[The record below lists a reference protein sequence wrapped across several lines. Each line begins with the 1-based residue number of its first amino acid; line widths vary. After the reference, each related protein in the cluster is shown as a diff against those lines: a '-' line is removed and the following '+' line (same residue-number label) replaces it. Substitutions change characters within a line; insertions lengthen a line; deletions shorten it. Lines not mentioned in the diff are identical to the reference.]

1 MDKYGVRIKELEK
14 KNNILLTAK
23 ENIWKVLIVNIDQK
37 NVEKVKNSLE
47 SYTYQGKR
55 VKVIEAKSHKEAKY
69 ILIKNRDILISVI
82 GLQNDIEAGKDLISF
97 IRGSLE
103 NDLMRILTFISDE
116 VNLTFDEIKDMN
128 INGIKNI
135 NNISSDEIIL
145 TIAAEINNFYDKYL
159 LSYSKMGLEKI
170 IESSGKVFEFGEIKE
185 FTSMMLVQLF
195 SILDFNNRGVIDSN
209 SAIVASS
216 LDEDYVILAAAG
228 KLKDTVGLS
237 IKKALDEEQFSI
249 VYKGISSESS
259 QYENDT
265 LVLYFKNDFGVKTI
279 LYVENLKG
287 LTDLDI
293 YLGNTFCRNV
303 SVAYDNIYLNN
314 EIDRTQ
320 KEIIYT
326 LGEISETRSNETGHH
341 VKRVAEYSKLLT
353 LKYGLTKRDA
363 EIIELASPMHDLGKL
378 AIPDIIL
385 NKPGKLTFEEFKVMK
400 THAEIGYE
408 MLKNSNDILMKTA
421 AIIALEHHEKYDG
434 TGYPYGK
441 KGEEIHIAGR
451 ITAIADV
458 FDALG
463 SERVYKK
470 AWPLEDI
477 LELFRKERG
486 KHFDPVL
493 VDLFLDNLDEFLEI
507 RDKYKEIYPEDIQR

>member
-1 MDKYGVRIKELEK
+1 M
-14 KNNILLTAK
+14 
-23 ENIWKVLIVNIDQK
+23 
-37 NVEKVKNSLE
+37 
-47 SYTYQGKR
+47 
-55 VKVIEAKSHKEAKY
+55 
-69 ILIKNRDILISVI
+69 
-82 GLQNDIEAGKDLISF
+82 
-97 IRGSLE
+97 
-103 NDLMRILTFISDE
+103 
-116 VNLTFDEIKDMN
+116 
-128 INGIKNI
+128 
-135 NNISSDEIIL
+135 
-145 TIAAEINNFYDKYL
+145 
-159 LSYSKMGLEKI
+159 
-170 IESSGKVFEFGEIKE
+170 
-185 FTSMMLVQLF
+185 
-195 SILDFNNRGVIDSN
+195 
-209 SAIVASS
+209 
-216 LDEDYVILAAAG
+216 
-228 KLKDTVGLS
+228 GLS
-237 IKKALDEEQFSI
+237 IKKALNEEEFDL
-249 VYKGISSESS
+249 VYKSIASESS
-259 QYENDT
+259 QYKNDT

-279 LYVENLKG
+279 LYIENLKG

-378 AIPDIIL
+378 AIPDVIL

-477 LELFRKERG
+477 LDLFRKERG

>member
-47 SYTYQGKR
+47 SYTYQGKK

-293 YLGNTFCRNV
+293 YLGNTF
-303 SVAYDNIYLNN
+303 
-314 EIDRTQ
+314 
-320 KEIIYT
+320 
-326 LGEISETRSNETGHH
+326 
-341 VKRVAEYSKLLT
+341 
-353 LKYGLTKRDA
+353 
-363 EIIELASPMHDLGKL
+363 
-378 AIPDIIL
+378 
-385 NKPGKLTFEEFKVMK
+385 
-400 THAEIGYE
+400 
-408 MLKNSNDILMKTA
+408 
-421 AIIALEHHEKYDG
+421 
-434 TGYPYGK
+434 
-441 KGEEIHIAGR
+441 
-451 ITAIADV
+451 
-458 FDALG
+458 
-463 SERVYKK
+463 
-470 AWPLEDI
+470 
-477 LELFRKERG
+477 
-486 KHFDPVL
+486 
-493 VDLFLDNLDEFLEI
+493 
-507 RDKYKEIYPEDIQR
+507 